1 MSRLSTISAAEGLER
16 SGSALSN
23 VSATTYHSFQDIE
36 LYEPGQSGTPCQDND
51 VPPENEDR
59 SKPTPGTGEKG
70 HREGPRLQRQDSGYE
85 SIPSRSRSRTSRR
98 RTKERPPKE
107 HRISTCSMP
116 SAQAKSR
123 SRPSLRR
130 AARSNPTSRAGQST
144 ASLYVV
150 HPQPLTEAYYHFP
163 ALEGLPGSQE
173 EEDEC
178 TAPQSYPPPPQ
189 TTHYWTSDHTRRLE
203 YAAIDAASQGVKGWF
218 LKHVVPDCF
227 VPKENRRVGFD
238 DDCGSVRRYRL
249 DLDCEE
255 TDEKTASSGGAKKKM
270 AWLFGR

>member
-1 MSRLSTISAAEGLER
+1 MSRLSTLSAVESLQR

-36 LYEPGQSGTPCQDND
+36 LYEPGQSGTPYQDSSILPLGDDGLN
-51 VPPENEDR
+51 PAP
-59 SKPTPGTGEKG
+59 KTGGEG
-70 HREGPRLQRQDSGYE
+70 QREEPRLRRHDSGYE
-85 SIPSRSRSRTSRR
+85 SIPSRSRSSTSRPP
-98 RTKERPPKE
+98 KEHPPKE

-116 SAQAKSR
+116 AAQAKSR
-123 SRPSLRR
+123 SRPSVRR

-144 ASLYVV
+144 ASVYVV
-150 HPQPLTEAYYHFP
+150 HPQPRTDTYYHFP
-163 ALEGLPGSQE
+163 ALDGVSGSHGD
-173 EEDEC
+173 EDGDVAE
-178 TAPQSYPPPPQ
+178 PSYPPPPQ

-238 DDCGSVRRYRL
+238 DDSGSVRRYRL
-249 DLDCEE
+249 ELECEE
-255 TDEKTASSGGAKKKM
+255 ADEKNARRGKKM
-270 AWLFGR
+270 GWLFGR